1 MTPTSYRAIRVES
14 EGPAWRVVLNRPEV
28 RNAHDLDMFKELVD
42 AFRTAEDDDGCRC
55 IVLTGAGT
63 VFCAGQDLRFTRAAD
78 GRARD
83 EYGKWN
89 VAARQ
94 CIQRNAKPVVAAV
107 NGPAIG
113 GGVYLATACDLVV
126 AVDTAFFQMGEI
138 YAGNHSGGAHL
149 FTIGRA
155 RALEL
160 ALLGRRLP
168 APKALEWGLINKCV
182 PAAEL
187 NGAVADYVDALIELP
202 PLALRYTKSATNLL
216 LDTAGFSAA
225 LEAGGAMQRYLGLT
239 PDGLEAKI
247 AFAEHRKPQFTGKM
261 PRPQEPSE

>member
-1 MTPTSYRAIRVES
+1 MTATSYQALLVERQ
-14 EGPAWRVVLNRPEV
+14 GPTWRVVLNRPEV
-28 RNAHDLDMFKELVD
+28 RNAHDLEMLKELVD
-42 AFRTAEDDDGCRC
+42 AFRTAEDADDCRC

-63 VFCAGQDLRFTRAAD
+63 VFCAGQDIRFTRNAD

-113 GGVYLATACDLVV
+113 GGVFLATACDLVV
-126 AVDTAFFQMGEI
+126 TVDTAYFQMGEI

-182 PAAEL
+182 TPAEL
-187 NGAVADYVDALIELP
+187 NEAVADYVNALIELP

-216 LDTAGFSAA
+216 LDTAGFSSA
-225 LEAGGAMQRYLGLT
+225 LEAGGTMQRYLGLT
-239 PDGLEAKI
+239 PDGLEAKV
-247 AFAEHRKPQFTGKM
+247 AFAERRKPRFTGEI
-261 PRPQEPSE
+261 PRAKETPK